1 MHKGPHFKVGPKVRD
16 IAPRGQ
22 TENTTRDLRSYRVE
36 QVRFKVGLRMG
47 HDGACLPVPP
57 SSLSR
62 KSLDLLFLVAERMA
76 ASTPAY
82 FRLSNDPLP
91 PPPPSTRDPPPV
103 SAIDTAAL
111 L

>member
-1 MHKGPHFKVGPKVRD
+1 MTNE
-16 IAPRGQ
+16 RG
-22 TENTTRDLRSYRVE
+22 RGGRSFVLHTIRY
-36 QVRFKVGLRMG
+36 GHMG
-47 HDGACLPVPP
+47 HDDGACLPVPP

-62 KSLDLLFLVAERMA
+62 KSLDLLFLAAERMA